1 VISGSTRN
9 SDKPEMSSRTTE
21 GQRIEV
27 SAMDNLNVSDIN
39 RYRVNWSRRSVHRF
53 RTLNPAPISRYPL
66 NCGMN
71 YICISALV

>member
-27 SAMDNLNVSDIN
+27 SAMDNLKVREL
-39 RYRVNWSRRSVHRF
+39 RYQRWTISMSVI
-53 RTLNPAPISRYPL
+53 LMSIE
-66 NCGMN
+66 
-71 YICISALV
+71 